1 MNRTTLAI
9 VSFFAGVLLLP
20 LVAYLYLAFGKP
32 PVATADAPF
41 PMEATIVQIPLE
53 ARIHR
58 EMPANSPLPASDGN
72 LNAGAGIYEDKC
84 EICHGTQDQPSA
96 IGKTMFPHA
105 PQLWVKN
112 TSGAVGVSDDP
123 VGVTYWKVNNGIR
136 LSGMPAFGKALT
148 EKQMWQVSLLLS
160 MADKPLPAEASKTVG
175 R

>member
-9 VSFFAGVLLLP
+9 VSFFAGVLLIP
-20 LVAYLYLAFGKP
+20 LVVYLYLAFGKP

-41 PMEATIVQIPLE
+41 PMEATIAQIPLE

-58 EMPANSPLPASDGN
+58 EMPTNSPLPASDGN

-112 TSGAVGVSDDP
+112 TSGTVGVSDDP